1 MMLAGRAGGRVVPGL
16 HVRGNGEPV
25 TRVGL
30 TVQQAM
36 GVPVESWG
44 TGSMLTGRTV
54 SEVLA

>member
-1 MMLAGRAGGRVVPGL
+1 MIAGRAGGRLRPGV

-36 GVPVESWG
+36 GLPVGTWG
-44 TGSMLTGRTV
+44 TGSMQVSQPLTAI
-54 SEVLA
+54 LP